1 MKKIKLGNALLPL
14 NLAVIVLILVIHL
27 LPDITALR
35 VIFGLP
41 FLLLF
46 PGYTLILA
54 LFPRKGEMDG
64 IERIALSFGLSFA
77 VSALIGLGLNYT
89 PWGIRLLPVLYA
101 ISLFIFLISAIAI
114 WRQHRLPPEER
125 FSIEFNF
132 GFPRSSGRWDRL
144 LSIILALSICAT
156 RRVDLYRSLPQGGE
170 RFTEF
175 YLLGT
180 NGQAADYP
188 RAIVMSTG

>member
-14 NLAVIVLILVIHL
+14 NLAVIILVLVIHL

-101 ISLFIFLISAIAI
+101 ISLFVFLMSAIAI
-114 WRQHRLPPEER
+114 WRQHRLPR
-125 FSIEFNF
+125 RAFQHSSSISVSPGVPANGTGCYPSFWP
-132 GFPRSSGRWDRL
+132 FPS
-144 LSIILALSICAT
+144 ALPWGC
-156 RRVDLYRSLPQGGE
+156 
-170 RFTEF
+170 
-175 YLLGT
+175 
-180 NGQAADYP
+180 
-188 RAIVMSTG
+188 